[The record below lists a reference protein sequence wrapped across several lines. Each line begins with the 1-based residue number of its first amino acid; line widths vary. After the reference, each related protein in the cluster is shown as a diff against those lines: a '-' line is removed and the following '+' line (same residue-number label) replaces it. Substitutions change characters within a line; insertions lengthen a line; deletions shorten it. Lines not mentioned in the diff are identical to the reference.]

1 MKSPQNGAA
10 PVRTESAVSSRSSAT
25 RKATLSVLLP
35 NYNHGHYL
43 SEAILGIA
51 TQSRPP
57 DEFLILDD
65 ASTDNSI
72 EIIRPLLAR
81 FPFLRLIR
89 HDQNQ
94 GVIAA
99 SQRLFAEA
107 RCDYVFAAAA
117 DDIRLPGFFD
127 RAMRMVEQ
135 YPQAGLVFGMLDM
148 VDPEGRLLLTGKASR
163 WEKSLYAPPD
173 RFLRE
178 YLEVERPSE
187 SACSTAIYR
196 RDAMQEVG
204 GYRAELLSWADTF
217 AFRAIG
223 LKYGA
228 CYLATEVAHVRVL
241 PESFS
246 QQNSREVRKTLDMIA
261 RAAALMQSA
270 EFRERFPRDHVRRWR
285 RAYRWQVIRDDFLGP
300 EPPGPRRP
308 SFLVRNMQRLP
319 RALRTLSLLLYPGKT
334 DP

>member
-1 MKSPQNGAA
+1 M
-10 PVRTESAVSSRSSAT
+10 
-25 RKATLSVLLP
+25 RKPTLSVLMP
-35 NYNHGHYL
+35 NHNHGRYL
-43 SEAILGIA
+43 AEAILGIA

-72 EIIRPLLAR
+72 EVIRPFLTR

-89 HDQNQ
+89 HDRNQ
-94 GVIAA
+94 GVMAA

-127 RAMRMVEQ
+127 QAMRMVEQ

-148 VDPEGRLLLTGKASR
+148 VDAEGRYLLTGKASR
-163 WEKSLYAPPD
+163 WETSLYAPPD
-173 RFLRE
+173 RLLRE

-187 SACSTAIYR
+187 SACSTTIYR
-196 RDAMQEVG
+196 RDVMEEVG
-204 GYRAELLSWADTF
+204 GYRAELQSWADSF

-223 LKYGA
+223 LKYGV
-228 CYLATEVAHVRVL
+228 CYLATKVAHVRVL
-241 PESFS
+241 PDSFS
-246 QQNSREVRKTLDMIA
+246 QQEGREVRRTLDMIA
-261 RAAALMQSA
+261 RAAALMHSA
-270 EFRERFPRDHVRRWR
+270 EFRDRFPPDHVRRWR

-300 EPPGPRRP
+300 EASGPHRP
-308 SFLVRNMQRLP
+308 SFLVRNLRRLP
-319 RALRTLSLLLYPGKT
+319 RLPRTLSLLLYRGKMF
-334 DP
+334 P